1 MMENLL
7 DIRTPIVFDESI
19 CHYEVHAHQPY
30 ATSSFRNNDEIH
42 IAIQHQD
49 QCLLPSRSSIHI
61 QGKLTQQDGT
71 LFKSGTVATNNAI
84 CFLFSEIR
92 YELNAIEIDKC
103 KNVGITSLMKAFP
116 SINQNQLEFL
126 ASAGWN
132 GKTLV
137 DENGNFEVLIPLN
150 MILGFAEDYQR
161 IVVNAKH
168 ELILTRSNDDKNA
181 VVQPD
186 EAVTAKETFKFA
198 ITKIEWLMPD
208 ITLSN
213 SKKSSL
219 LKFIEKD
226 PLLTLSFRS
235 WELFEYPELPKTSRH
250 IWTVK
255 TSSQLEKPRY
265 VILAFQTD
273 RNNNIQYNSA
283 QFDHC
288 NISNVKLFLNSQYY
302 PYGNMNLNIN
312 NNQFML
318 LYEMFANFQASYY
331 GRGNQPIV
339 GPQDFKDR
347 IPLIV
352 FDCSKQN
359 ENLKSAPVD
368 VRLEFEAIKNFP
380 SKTSAFC
387 LIIHDRIIQYKPISG
402 DVKKL
407 M

>member
-1 MMENLL
+1 MENLL

-30 ATSSFRNNDEIH
+30 ATSSFRNSDEIH

-61 QGKLTQQDGT
+61 QGILTQQDGT
-71 LFKSGTVATNNAI
+71 PLKSGTVATNNAI

-103 KNVGITSLMKAFP
+103 KNVGITSLMKAYP
-116 SINQNQLEFL
+116 SVNQNQLEFL

-132 GKTLV
+132 GKKLA
-137 DENGNFEVLIPLN
+137 DEKGNFEVLIPLN

-168 ELILTRSNDDKNA
+168 ELILTRSNDDRNA
-181 VVQPD
+181 VEQPAD
-186 EAVTAKETFKFA
+186 AVKAEETFKFT
-198 ITKIEWLMPD
+198 ITKIEWLMPN

-265 VILAFQTD
+265 VILAFQTN
-273 RNNNIQYNSA
+273 RNNNTATVSA
-283 QFDHC
+283 NFDHC
-288 NISNVKLFLNSQYY
+288 NITNVKLFLNSQYY
-302 PYGNMNLNIN
+302 PYGNMNLNMKD
-312 NNQFML
+312 NQFML

-331 GRGNQPIV
+331 GRDNQPIV
-339 GPQDFKDR
+339 GPQDFKNLT
-347 IPLIV
+347 PLIV

-368 VRLEFEAIKNFP
+368 VRLEFEAIQNFP
-380 SKTSAFC
+380 LKTSAFC